1 MSVDQPVAIALRVAA
16 ALDGLGVAYHLG
28 GSLASSIHGE
38 PRATNDIDLVV
49 DLHRDAVAPLADALG
64 GDFAI
69 DRESLRVAV
78 RESGSCNIFY
88 LPTFTK
94 IDLFVMGSGAF
105 DRAEMGRRRRIE
117 VGDAGETLFVKSAE
131 DIVLRKL
138 LWFRMGGGVSERQWR
153 DVVQV
158 LRLNRGL
165 LDESVFSEWV
175 PALGLTEAFA
185 KARAASQDDDAPPGR
200 GG

>member
-1 MSVDQPVAIALRVAA
+1 MSVDQPIAIALRVAA

-69 DRESLRVAV
+69 
-78 RESGSCNIFY
+78 
-88 LPTFTK
+88 
-94 IDLFVMGSGAF
+94 
-105 DRAEMGRRRRIE
+105 E
-117 VGDAGETLFVKSAE
+117 VGDVGETLFVKSAE

-138 LWFRMGGGVSERQWR
+138 LWFRMHGGVSERQWR

-165 LDESVFSEWV
+165 LDESVFSEWA
-175 PALGLTEAFA
+175 PALGLTEAFT

-200 GG
+200 RG